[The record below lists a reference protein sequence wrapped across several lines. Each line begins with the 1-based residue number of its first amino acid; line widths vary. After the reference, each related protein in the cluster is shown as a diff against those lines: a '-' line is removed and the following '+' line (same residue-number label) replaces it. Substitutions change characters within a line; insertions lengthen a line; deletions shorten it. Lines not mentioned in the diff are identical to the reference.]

1 MDAAAES
8 ASNPFTWLSSLIM
21 ALDLNFLITFF
32 YNQFRRLP
40 YPQKKFTGKTVIVT
54 GANVGL
60 GLEAA
65 RHFVRLDAA
74 KVILACRDTE
84 KGERAKTDIERTTA
98 RSGIIEVWPLDL
110 CSFESVKQFCRR
122 ADKLDRLDVVVENA
136 AVAMVGP
143 RATLA
148 EGYESTIT
156 VNVISTFLMA
166 LLLLPTLRRTATKL
180 NIQPNLV
187 IVSSDAHFVASFKER
202 TAPKIFDA
210 FKSATVAPDRYQT
223 SKLLDIFVVRQLAQ
237 DMSKPTSNSKGVI
250 LNTLNPG
257 FCRTALFRDNK
268 FPASLFL
275 AFTSRLIGRSSEV
288 GSRVI
293 VDAAAAGPE
302 THGKWLDSFEVREPS
317 AYVRSEEGKKMQ
329 GRLYEELIQ
338 ILDQVEPGI
347 AKNI

>member
-1 MDAAAES
+1 
-8 ASNPFTWLSSLIM
+8 M

-40 YPQKKFTGKTVIVT
+40 KPRKEFTGKTVIVT

-84 KGERAKTDIERTTA
+84 KGERAKADVERTTG
-98 RSGIIEVWPLDL
+98 RSGIVEVWSLDL
-110 CSFESVKQFCRR
+110 SSFESIKQFCRR
-122 ADKLDRLDVVVENA
+122 ADQLPRLDVVVENA
-136 AVAMVGP
+136 SVAFVGP
-143 RATLA
+143 RGALA
-148 EGYESTIT
+148 EGYETTIT
-156 VNVISTFLMA
+156 VNVVSTFLMA
-166 LLLLPTLRRTATKL
+166 LLLLPTLGRTATSF
-180 NIQPNLV
+180 NVQPKLV
-187 IVSSDAHFVASFKER
+187 IVSSDAHFVANFKER
-202 TAPKIFDA
+202 TAPRIFEA
-210 FKSATVAPDRYQT
+210 FKSTTVAPD
-223 SKLLDIFVVRQLAQ
+223 
-237 DMSKPTSNSKGVI
+237 SNSKGVI

-268 FPASLFL
+268 FPASIFL
-275 AFTSRLIGRSSEV
+275 AFTSRLIGRSAEA

-302 THGKWLDSFEVREPS
+302 THGKWLDTFEIREPS
-317 AYVRSEEGKKMQ
+317 EYVRSEEGQKMQ
-329 GRLYEELIQ
+329 RRLYDELMAV
-338 ILDQVEPGI
+338 LDRAEPGI